1 MGKKIMLQGTAS
13 NVGKST
19 ITTGLC
25 RIFKQDGYNVIPF
38 KSQNMALNSFIT
50 KEGLEMGR
58 AQVSQ
63 AEACKIDPIADMN
76 PILLKP
82 NGNNKSQVIVRG
94 KVEVICLQK
103 NIMITNY
110 N

>member
-19 ITTGLC
+19 ITIGLC
-25 RIFKQDGYNVIPF
+25 RTFKQDGYNVIPF

-82 NGNNKSQVIVRG
+82 NAK
-94 KVEVICLQK
+94 L
-103 NIMITNY
+103 
-110 N
+110 

>member
-38 KSQNMALNSFIT
+38 KSQNMALNSFYNKRRTRNGPSSGIT
-50 KEGLEMGR
+50 G
-58 AQVSQ
+58 
-63 AEACKIDPIADMN
+63 
-76 PILLKP
+76 
-82 NGNNKSQVIVRG
+82 
-94 KVEVICLQK
+94 
-103 NIMITNY
+103 
-110 N
+110 